1 MTKHEF
7 LSELR
12 ERLSALPKEDIERSI
27 DYYSEIIEDQME
39 DGIPEEQAVET
50 MGPAAK
56 IANQILM
63 DTPLPKLVKAKAK
76 SNRGLKAGEMVLLI
90 LGAPLWLSL
99 LFAGVLTIFAVYIA
113 LWAVIASLYITV
125 LALGLSA
132 VAGGIGF
139 VGLMLRQEFAPAVL
153 CLGLGLILAGVVILF
168 FFGCGL
174 ITKGVVTISKK
185 IVLAVKSCFIGRG
198 NKE

>member
-12 ERLSALPKEDIERSI
+12 QRLSGLPREDIEKSVE
-27 DYYSEIIEDQME
+27 YYSEIIDDQIE
-39 DGIPEEQAVET
+39 DGIPEEQAVEA
-50 MGPAAK
+50 MGSAAK

-76 SNRGLKAGEMVLLI
+76 PHRALKAGEIALLI
-90 LGAPLWLSL
+90 LGAPLWLCL
-99 LFAGVLTIFAVYIA
+99 LFAGAVTVFAVYVT

-139 VGLMLRQEFAPAVL
+139 VGLMIRHDFVAAVL
-153 CLGLGLILAGVVILF
+153 CLGAGLMLAGIMILF

-174 ITKGVVTISKK
+174 ITKGVVLGSKK
-185 IVLAVKSCFIGRG
+185 VLLAMKSCFVGRG
-198 NKE
+198 K